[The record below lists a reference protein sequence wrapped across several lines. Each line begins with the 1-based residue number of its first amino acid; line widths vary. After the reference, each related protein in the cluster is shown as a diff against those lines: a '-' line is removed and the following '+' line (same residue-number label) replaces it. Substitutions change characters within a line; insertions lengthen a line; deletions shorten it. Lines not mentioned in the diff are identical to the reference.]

1 MEDCS
6 RISTQHYKSAPENLS
21 EIARQLG
28 VAHILEGSVQKSGDV
43 VRVNVQLFK
52 AANDEDADAL
62 VCNQQCCG
70 EEVKR
75 QRRFSAR
82 CKMATGTAHW
92 LDCMERLAECGCEFF
107 MKLRPGNVLGGLLT
121 RIRVRR
127 CSPWATGNQC
137 AYASGRSVPGTSAC
151 C

>member
-6 RISTQHYKSAPENLS
+6 RISTQHYKAHRKTCLRSQGNLGWPTS
-21 EIARQLG
+21 WKEVCRRAATSCASTSSYSKRPMMKPPTRLSVISN
-28 VAHILEGSVQKSGDV
+28 VA
-43 VRVNVQLFK
+43 
-52 AANDEDADAL
+52 
-62 VCNQQCCG
+62 G

-75 QRRFSAR
+75 LRRFSAR
-82 CKMATGTAHW
+82 CKMATGTVRW

-121 RIRVRR
+121 RVRVRR

>member
-6 RISTQHYKSAPENLS
+6 RISTQHYKSASENLS

-28 VAHILEGSVQKSGDV
+28 VAHILEGSVQKSGPSCASTSSYSKRPMMKTPTRLSV
-43 VRVNVQLFK
+43 ISNV
-52 AANDEDADAL
+52 A
-62 VCNQQCCG
+62 G

-75 QRRFSAR
+75 LRRFSAT
-82 CKMATGTAHW
+82 CKMATGTVRW

-107 MKLRPGNVLGGLLT
+107 IKLRPGNVLGGLLT